1 MPLWIVSSQVASSSP
16 VSVDLEQPAA
26 SPYLVPLPVTN
37 FKSHAEIFAVKSGIG
52 KDSSLAMSIWR
63 SHWEHQSALL
73 ISTDGSSKSEDSASV
88 GVHIGTATP
97 VELKGALPREWA
109 AQGSY
114 TAEWFAICYALWLSL
129 DMQKPTNNLPSI
141 SGRSTL
147 VFCTDSSG
155 IITSITKPLRIYDK
169 DASPLIKPWTNI
181 VRLCRQM
188 IAQLAQEGKDIK
200 FTWMPRLST
209 IGLTRAHELADD
221 VYGKIASSPTK
232 QLKEKRTRQPF
243 EVASE
248 TSILK

>member
-1 MPLWIVSSQVASSSP
+1 MSSEAANP
-16 VSVDLEQPAA
+16 PNHLLNIEQAAA

-37 FKSHAEIFAVKSGIG
+37 FKSHAEIFSVKSGIG

-88 GVHIGTATP
+88 GVHIGTAAP

-129 DMQKPTNNLPSI
+129 DMQKPTNNLPNI
-141 SGRSTL
+141 SGRSRL

-155 IITSITKPLRIYDK
+155 IITSITKPLRIHDK
-169 DASPLIKPWTNI
+169 DASPVIKPWTNI

-188 IAQLAQEGKDIK
+188 IAELAREGKDIK

-221 VYGKIASSPTK
+221 VYGKISSSHTR
-232 QLKEKRTRQPF
+232 QLKEKRTRQPL
-243 EVASE
+243 ES
-248 TSILK
+248 